1 MRLIYLLKKIPL
13 PTMHTAPHSY
23 FIGEEF
29 VRKSNHLG
37 IQSMSDIYFMQKQ
50 MLVIKHILGGF
61 IFHRGVLFKVSLLL
75 FISYWLFLDVLPS
88 LKQSRMVFSD

>member
-1 MRLIYLLKKIPL
+1 MCLIYLLKKIPL
-13 PTMHTAPHSY
+13 PTMHPAPHSY

-37 IQSMSDIYFMQKQ
+37 IQSMSDIHFTQKQ

-61 IFHRGVLFKVSLLL
+61 ILCLSEIKIEECLYPLIKKRGK
-75 FISYWLFLDVLPS
+75 
-88 LKQSRMVFSD
+88 RE